1 MIRETA
7 IAGTASV
14 VDAERVLSLQ
24 DRRSQYLNQLLRQTK
39 CAVLKDCS
47 FTWVTSESKVTSSP
61 IIEILDVLDA
71 PANVSVMVSF
81 VSITESNK
89 SELHYHDTHSIG
101 VIVSGSGTLVV
112 PKQGYTRDRL
122 RRMPLTVGDVVA
134 IPRGALHVL
143 ECDPNGRL
151 DFIALDFCDPSRG
164 GQIVVGPGSLKRD
177 KKRGAK

>member
-1 MIRETA
+1 MIRE
-7 IAGTASV
+7 IANAGSASV
-14 VDAERVLSLQ
+14 ISAERVLSLQ
-24 DRRSQYLNQLLRQTK
+24 DHQSQYLNQLLRQTN

-47 FTWVTSESKVTSSP
+47 FTWVTPESKVTSSP

-71 PANVSVMVSF
+71 PANVSVAVSF

-89 SELHYHDTHSIG
+89 SELHYHDSYSIG
-101 VIVSGSGTLVV
+101 VIVSGSGALVV
-112 PKQGYTRDRL
+112 PKQSNGL

-134 IPRGALHVL
+134 IPHGALHVL

-151 DFIALDFCDPSRG
+151 DFIALEFCDPSRG
-164 GQIVVGPGSLKRD
+164 SQIVVGPASLKRD